1 MAISK
6 VGLFPS
12 SCGRPVP
19 EPEPADNCSVMRA
32 DVFQVVALS
41 CHANA
46 LSGEVERSSEFLAQS
61 SFLPVHEILFERSGP
76 ISSGVVAD
84 SVLPWLRRLQKESI
98 ERLEISLRGCP
109 LDPLAAPTRPWG
121 ILTDGD
127 AGLEIWEPE
136 WRKRL
141 RSHSDSSPWCVRY
154 ISSRISRW
162 NVMDH
167 PSLVGAAEDLS
178 AALVEVGRVHSS
190 LRALSAGPSPF
201 PDIFPA
207 GWPEACATTGARAS
221 RVAAFLRSDA
231 WAEIAHRREIPG
243 VEHAQIGER
252 LWSVAI
258 SALEAASDP
267 AAAVWESSTDHSSR
281 RTA

>member
-1 MAISK
+1 
-6 VGLFPS
+6 
-12 SCGRPVP
+12 
-19 EPEPADNCSVMRA
+19 MRA
-32 DVFQVVALS
+32 DVFQVVALC

-61 SFLPVHEILFERSGP
+61 SFLPAHEILFERSGP

-84 SVLPWLRRLQKESI
+84 AVFPWLRRLQKESV

-127 AGLEIWEPE
+127 AGLEIWQPD

-141 RSHSDSSPWCVRY
+141 RTHSDSSPWCVRY
-154 ISSRISRW
+154 VSSRISRW
-162 NVMDH
+162 NVLDH
-167 PSLVGAAEDLS
+167 PNLAGATDDLR
-178 AALVEVGRVHSS
+178 AALTEVGRVHSS
-190 LRALSAGPSPF
+190 LKALQGGPSPY

-207 GWPEACATTGARAS
+207 GWPEACATAGAQAT
-221 RVAAFLRSDA
+221 RVAAFLRSDS
-231 WAEIAHRREIPG
+231 WADLAHRREIPG
-243 VEHAQIGER
+243 PEHSQIGER
-252 LWSVAI
+252 LWNVAI

-267 AAAVWESSTDHSSR
+267 AATAWESSTGHNSQR
-281 RTA
+281 IA